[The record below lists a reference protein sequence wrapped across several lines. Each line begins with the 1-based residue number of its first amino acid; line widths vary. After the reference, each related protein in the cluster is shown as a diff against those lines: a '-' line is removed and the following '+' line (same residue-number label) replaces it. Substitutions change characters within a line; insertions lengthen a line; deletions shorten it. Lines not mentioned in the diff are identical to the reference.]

1 MAERLTKPAESLGR
15 LSVGRHGKKGG
26 KPKVE
31 FTEIQG
37 FTITQFAFFPEQKT
51 AAKAMLKRQFSV
63 PSMPDPASSCREK
76 GCLCLRPELGKLWL
90 VTEKPM
96 LADLPASMDKYYPLD
111 ISASKLC
118 LLVTGPEAGTL
129 INRQAAVDLSCPDGQ
144 FMATA
149 MHHVGVHI
157 LKVSEDRYLLML
169 PSSFAE
175 SLTDGLFDIACQFGV
190 KVNNPAKG
198 SLKGIEG

>member
-1 MAERLTKPAESLGR
+1 MAERLTHPVESLAR
-15 LSVGRHGKKGG
+15 LSVGRHGKKTG

-37 FTITQFAFFPEQKT
+37 FTLTQLAFFPEQKT
-51 AAKAMLKRQFSV
+51 AAEAMIKRQLSL
-63 PSMPDPASSCREK
+63 PYMPDPASSCREK

-90 VTEKPM
+90 VSEKP
-96 LADLPASMDKYYPLD
+96 LLSDLPASIDKYYPLD

-129 INRQAAVDLSCPDGQ
+129 INRQAAVDLSCPDGH
-144 FMATA
+144 FMATG
-149 MHHVGVHI
+149 MNHVGVHI
-157 LKVSEDRYLLML
+157 LKISKDSYLLML

-175 SLTDGLFDIACQFGV
+175 SLADGLFDIACQFGV
-190 KVNNPAKG
+190 KVNKPVIG